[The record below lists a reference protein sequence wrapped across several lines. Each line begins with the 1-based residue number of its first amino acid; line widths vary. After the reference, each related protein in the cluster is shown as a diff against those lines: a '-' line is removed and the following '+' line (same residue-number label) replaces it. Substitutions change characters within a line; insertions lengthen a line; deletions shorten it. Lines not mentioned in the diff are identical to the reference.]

1 MTGNNRIYALAWARL
16 YIRENR
22 VHEASGKREGEISMK
37 KRVLATVLVGAMV
50 MGLAGC
56 GGSDKAAATTAAAT
70 TAAKAE
76 AGDAAGAA
84 EATATAWEPSTTVSI
99 VVPAGAGGNTDLSAR
114 VFAQYAKELTG
125 HDFIVVNANGAAGS
139 VAANQVLSAAPDGH
153 TFLYGHNLVNVANIA
168 GVTDYNY
175 TAFKLGPTFA
185 KDPAQQLYVNPEK
198 YADLNAFIEAA
209 KAAPGQLKA
218 CTEVG
223 AYTYYEIL
231 EFEKQAGIDL
241 DIVDV
246 GSNSD
251 KIAAMLSGQVDLMPG
266 AYINCKDYLAA
277 GQFACLG
284 VPSEERYDLIAD
296 IPTLKE
302 QGVNLVYPD
311 CDFSFYFPKDT
322 SDDVIAFYENLVQ
335 QILADPT
342 AAEAVANVDMMPYY
356 LSAADSAKNDEEI
369 FNTIKGIADALAQ

>member
-1 MTGNNRIYALAWARL
+1 
-16 YIRENR
+16 
-22 VHEASGKREGEISMK
+22 MK
-37 KRVLATVLVGAMV
+37 KRMLATVLAGTMV
-50 MGLAGC
+50 LSLAAC
-56 GGSDKAAATTAAAT
+56 GGSKPAETTAAAAAAPAAEATTAAAGE
-70 TAAKAE
+70 AAPA
-76 AGDAAGAA
+76 DSAAGSWA
-84 EATATAWEPSTTVSI
+84 PSTTVSI
-99 VVPAGAGGNTDLSAR
+99 IVPAGAGGNTDLSAR

-125 HDFIVVNANGAAGS
+125 VDFIVVNASGAAGS

-209 KAAPGQLKA
+209 KANPGQLKA

-223 AYTYYEIL
+223 AYTYYELL

-241 DIVDV
+241 DLVDV

-266 AYINCKDYLAA
+266 AYINCKDYLTA
-277 GQFACLG
+277 GQFVCIGA
-284 VPSEERYDLIAD
+284 PTEERYDLIKD

-302 QGVNLVYPD
+302 QGVDLVYPD
-311 CDFSFYFPKDT
+311 CDFSFYFPAETPDE
-322 SDDVIAFYENLVQ
+322 VIAYYEDLVQ
-335 QILADPT
+335 KVLADPA
-342 AAEAVANVDMMPYY
+342 AAEGVANVDMMPYY
-356 LSAADSAKNDEEI
+356 LSAADSAKNDEAI
-369 FNTIKGIADALAQ
+369 FNTIKGIADALEQ

>member
-1 MTGNNRIYALAWARL
+1 MGNSFGRSN
-16 YIRENR
+16 
-22 VHEASGKREGEISMK
+22 
-37 KRVLATVLVGAMV
+37 
-50 MGLAGC
+50 
-56 GGSDKAAATTAAAT
+56 GSEYDGMQWPAATEKAT
-70 TAAKAE
+70 EAAKDGGESSEAAVE
-76 AGDAAGAA
+76 AG
-84 EATATAWEPSTTVSI
+84 ETSWEPSTTVSI

-114 VFAQYAKELTG
+114 VFAQYAKEITG
-125 HDFIVVNANGAAGS
+125 HDFIVVNSNGAAGS
-139 VAANQVLSAAPDGH
+139 VAANQVLSSAPDGH

-223 AYTYYEIL
+223 AYTYYEL
-231 EFEKQAGIDL
+231 LKFEKEAGIDL
-241 DIVDV
+241 DLVDV

-277 GQFACLG
+277 GQFACIG
-284 VPSEERYDLIAD
+284 APTEERYDLIAD

-302 QGVNLVYPD
+302 QGIDMVYPD
-311 CDFSFYFPKDT
+311 CDFSFYFPAET
-322 SDDVIAFYENLVQ
+322 SDEIITYYENLVQ
-335 QILADPT
+335 EILANPE

-356 LSAADSAKNDEEI
+356 LNAEDSAANDENI
-369 FNTIKGIADALAQ
+369 YNTIKEIADSVEQ

>member
-1 MTGNNRIYALAWARL
+1 
-16 YIRENR
+16 
-22 VHEASGKREGEISMK
+22 MK
-37 KRVLATVLVGAMV
+37 KRILATVLASAMV
-50 MGLAGC
+50 LGLTAC
-56 GGSDKAAATTAAAT
+56 GGSSSADATTAAPAET
-70 TAAKAE
+70 KAAEGSE
-76 AGDAAGAA
+76 AAGGDAAAVETAA
-84 EATATAWEPSTTVSI
+84 TDWKPTTTVSI

-125 HDFIVVNANGAAGS
+125 CDFIVVNANGASGS

-168 GVTDYNY
+168 GITDYNY

-198 YADLNAFIEAA
+198 YKDLNEFIEAA

-223 AYTYYEIL
+223 AYTYYELL
-231 EFEKQAGIDL
+231 EFEKVAGIDL
-241 DIVDV
+241 DLVDV

-266 AYINCKDYLAA
+266 AYINCKDYLTA
-277 GQFACLG
+277 GQFVCIGA
-284 VPSEERYDLIAD
+284 PTEERYDLIAD

-302 QGVNLVYPD
+302 QGIDLVYPD
-311 CDFSFYFPKDT
+311 CDFSFYFPKETPDE
-322 SDDVIAFYENLVQ
+322 VITFYENLVQ
-335 QILADPT
+335 QVLADPE
-342 AAEAVANVDMMPYY
+342 AAEAVANVEMMPYY
-356 LSAADSAKNDEEI
+356 LSAADSEAHDEEI
-369 FNTIKGIADALAQ
+369 FNTIKEIADSLEQ

>member
-1 MTGNNRIYALAWARL
+1 
-16 YIRENR
+16 
-22 VHEASGKREGEISMK
+22 MK
-37 KRVLATVLVGAMV
+37 KRVLATVLAGAMV
-50 MGLAGC
+50 MSLAGC
-56 GGSDKAAATTAAAT
+56 GGSETAATTAAAT
-70 TAAKAE
+70 AATTAAS
-76 AGDAAGAA
+76 GDGAA
-84 EATATAWEPSTTVSI
+84 AETAATSWEPTTTVSI

-139 VAANQVLSAAPDGH
+139 VAANQVLSAEADGH

-198 YADLNAFIEAA
+198 YADLDAFIEAA

-241 DIVDV
+241 DLVDV

-251 KIAAMLSGQVDLMPG
+251 KIAAMLSGQVDVMPG

-277 GQFACLG
+277 GQFACIG
-284 VPSEERYDLIAD
+284 VPSEERYELIAD
-296 IPTLKE
+296 IPTFKE
-302 QGVNLVYPD
+302 QGVDLVYPD
-311 CDFSFYFPKDT
+311 CDFSFYFPADT
-322 SDDVIAFYENLVQ
+322 SDEIIAFYENLVQ

-342 AAEAVANVDMMPYY
+342 AQEAVANVDMMPYY

>member
-1 MTGNNRIYALAWARL
+1 
-16 YIRENR
+16 
-22 VHEASGKREGEISMK
+22 MK
-37 KRVLATVLVGAMV
+37 KRILATVLAGMAAISLV
-50 MGLAGC
+50 GC
-56 GGSDKAAATTAAAT
+56 GSGTETASTTAAAT
-70 TAAKAE
+70 Q
-76 AGDAAGAA
+76 AAGGSGDSGNSGAAAA
-84 EATATAWEPSTTVSI
+84 EVETTATSWAPSTTVSI

-114 VFAQYAKELTG
+114 VFAQYAKEMTG
-125 HDFIVVNANGAAGS
+125 NDFIVVNANGAAGS
-139 VAANQVLSAAPDGH
+139 VAANQVLSAAADGH

-223 AYTYYEIL
+223 AYTYYEL
-231 EFEKQAGIDL
+231 LAFEKAAGIDL
-241 DIVDV
+241 DLVDV

-251 KIAAMLSGQVDLMPG
+251 KVAAMLSGQVDLMPG

-277 GQFACLG
+277 GQFVCIGA
-284 VPSEERYDLIAD
+284 PTEERYDLIAD

-302 QGVNLVYPD
+302 QGIDLVYPD
-311 CDFSFYFPKDT
+311 CDFSFYFPADT
-322 SDDVIAFYENLVQ
+322 SDDVIAYYENLVQ
-335 QILADPT
+335 QILADPE

-356 LSAADSAKNDEEI
+356 LNAEDSAAHDEEI
-369 FNTIKGIADALAQ
+369 FNTIKGIADELAQ

>member
-1 MTGNNRIYALAWARL
+1 
-16 YIRENR
+16 
-22 VHEASGKREGEISMK
+22 MK
-37 KRVLATVLVGAMV
+37 KRFLATVLAGAMV

-56 GGSDKAAATTAAAT
+56 SGGADSTTATTAEQ
-70 TAAKAE
+70 KA
-76 AGDAAGAA
+76 D
-84 EATATAWEPSTTVSI
+84 TATETKTEGGESNADASTATSDWKPASTVSI

-125 HDFIVVNANGAAGS
+125 VDFIVVNANGAAGS
-139 VAANQVLSAAPDGH
+139 VAANQVLSAEPDGT

-185 KDPAQQLYVNPEK
+185 KDPAQQLYVNSEK
-198 YADLNAFIEAA
+198 YKNLDEFIEAA
-209 KAAPGQLKA
+209 KAAPGQMKA

-223 AYTYYEIL
+223 AYTYYEL
-231 EFEKQAGIDL
+231 LAFEKEAGIDL
-241 DIVDV
+241 DLVDV

-266 AYINCKDYLAA
+266 AYINCKDYLTA
-277 GQFACLG
+277 GQFTCIGA
-284 VPSEERYDLIAD
+284 PTEERYDLIKD

-302 QGVNLVYPD
+302 QGIDLVYPD

-322 SDDVIAFYENLVQ
+322 SDEIITWYENLVQ
-335 QILADPT
+335 QILDDPK
-342 AAEAVANVDMMPYY
+342 AQEAVANVDMMPYY
-356 LSAADSAKNDEEI
+356 LNAADSEKNDEEI
-369 FNTIKGIADALAQ
+369 FNTIQEIAKSVEQ

>member
-1 MTGNNRIYALAWARL
+1 
-16 YIRENR
+16 
-22 VHEASGKREGEISMK
+22 MK
-37 KRVLATVLVGAMV
+37 KRVMAMV
-50 MGLAGC
+50 LAGAVALSLAGC
-56 GGSDKAAATTAAAT
+56 GGSGDAAATTA
-70 TAAKAE
+70 TAGGTGGGEVSSSGWA
-76 AGDAAGAA
+76 
-84 EATATAWEPSTTVSI
+84 PSTTVSI

-125 HDFIVVNANGAAGS
+125 VDFIVVNANGAAGS
-139 VAANQVLSAAPDGH
+139 VAANQVLGSAADGH

-185 KDPAQQLYVNPEK
+185 KDPAQQLYVNSEK

-223 AYTYYEIL
+223 AYTYYEL
-231 EFEKQAGIDL
+231 LAFEKAAGIELDL
-241 DIVDV
+241 VDV

-251 KIAAMLSGQVDLMPG
+251 KITAMLSGQVDLMPG

-277 GQFACLG
+277 GQFTCIGA
-284 VPSEERYDLIAD
+284 PTEERYDLITD

-302 QGVNLVYPD
+302 QGVELVYPD
-311 CDFSFYFPKDT
+311 CDFSFYFPADT
-322 SDDVIAFYENLVQ
+322 SDEVITYYEDLVQ
-335 QILADPT
+335 KILENPD
-342 AAEAVANVDMMPYY
+342 AAAAVANVDMMPYY
-356 LSAADSAKNDEEI
+356 LSAADSAAHDEEI
-369 FNTIKGIADALAQ
+369 YNTIKAIADELAQ